1 MILNSLI
8 IDAIKKKSGL
18 CFDKAKDYNI
28 LCDKIFSSTN
38 RTIGVNTIKR
48 LMGYILDDR
57 KTNEYTLNTIAMYMG
72 FQCWND
78 MYGAFRLD
86 SEWNYSDDTV
96 YVQDLH
102 LGSTIKIKYLNRTI
116 IFQVIIFKGIQA
128 LKVIEATN
136 SSLKADDILFVEHLR
151 KGEILESKV
160 VYRGDKIGN
169 YRTNGKILEIET
181 IKV

>member
-72 FQCWND
+72 FQCWDD

-96 YVQDLH
+96 YVQ
-102 LGSTIKIKYLNRTI
+102 
-116 IFQVIIFKGIQA
+116 VITFKGIQA
-128 LKVIEATN
+128 LKVIEAIN
-136 SSLKADDILFVEHLR
+136 SSLKANDILFVEHLR

-169 YRTNGKILEIET
+169 YRTNGEILEMEI

>member
-1 MILNSLI
+1 MR
-8 IDAIKKKSGL
+8 
-18 CFDKAKDYNI
+18 
-28 LCDKIFSSTN
+28 FSSTN

-72 FQCWND
+72 FQCWDD

-116 IFQVIIFKGIQA
+116 IFQVITF
-128 LKVIEATN
+128 KVIEAIN
-136 SSLKADDILFVEHLR
+136 SSLKANDILFVEHLR

-169 YRTNGKILEIET
+169 YRTNGEILEMEI

>member
-18 CFDKAKDYNI
+18 CFDKAKDYDI

-48 LMGYILDDR
+48 LMGYIVDDR

-116 IFQVIIFKGIQA
+116 IFQVITF
-128 LKVIEATN
+128 
-136 SSLKADDILFVEHLR
+136 
-151 KGEILESKV
+151 
-160 VYRGDKIGN
+160 
-169 YRTNGKILEIET
+169 
-181 IKV
+181 

>member
-1 MILNSLI
+1 
-8 IDAIKKKSGL
+8 
-18 CFDKAKDYNI
+18 
-28 LCDKIFSSTN
+28 
-38 RTIGVNTIKR
+38 
-48 LMGYILDDR
+48 
-57 KTNEYTLNTIAMYMG
+57 MG

-116 IFQVIIFKGIQA
+116 IFQVITFKGIQA

-151 KGEILESKV
+151 RGEILESKV

-169 YRTNGKILEIET
+169 YRTNGEILEMEV
-181 IKV
+181 IKE

>member
-72 FQCWND
+72 FQCWDD

-86 SEWNYSDDTV
+86 SE
-96 YVQDLH
+96 
-102 LGSTIKIKYLNRTI
+102 
-116 IFQVIIFKGIQA
+116 
-128 LKVIEATN
+128 
-136 SSLKADDILFVEHLR
+136 
-151 KGEILESKV
+151 
-160 VYRGDKIGN
+160 
-169 YRTNGKILEIET
+169 
-181 IKV
+181 

>member
-18 CFDKAKDYNI
+18 CFDKAKDYDI

-48 LMGYILDDR
+48 LMGYILD
-57 KTNEYTLNTIAMYMG
+57 
-72 FQCWND
+72 
-78 MYGAFRLD
+78 D

-116 IFQVIIFKGIQA
+116 IFQVITFKGIQA

-151 KGEILESKV
+151 RGEILESKV

-169 YRTNGKILEIET
+169 YRTNGEILEMEV
-181 IKV
+181 IKE